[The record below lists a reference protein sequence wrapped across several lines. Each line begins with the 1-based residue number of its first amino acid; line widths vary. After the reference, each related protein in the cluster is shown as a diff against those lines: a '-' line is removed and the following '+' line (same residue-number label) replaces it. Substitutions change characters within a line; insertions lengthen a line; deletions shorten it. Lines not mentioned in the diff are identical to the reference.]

1 MERAEDID
9 EAALMR
15 DAYLAERN
23 RSMRDR
29 GRQIGGVPGAMVA
42 GLMIALRDIY
52 ETPKRDNGSVVVDSP
67 SEPHDVDVD
76 GVELDADDIGADVD
90 VMIAAQT
97 RRPPII
103 GRARRRSPR
112 GESGDSSCSP
122 PRRRP
127 PPETRHHRTHR
138 THRSR
143 KREAAR
149 DDTGGPYTYNHT
161 YRLQEAGHEQKTHHF
176 DRRLGV

>member
-1 MERAEDID
+1 VEPEEID

-67 SEPHDVDVD
+67 AQPHDVDRD
-76 GVELDADDIGADVD
+76 GLELSADEIGADAGIT
-90 VMIAAQT
+90 IAAQAH
-97 RRPPII
+97 RAPIV
-103 GRARRRSPR
+103 GRARRRR
-112 GESGDSSCSP
+112 
-122 PRRRP
+122 
-127 PPETRHHRTHR
+127 
-138 THRSR
+138 RSR
-143 KREAAR
+143 SSR
-149 DDTGGPYTYNHT
+149 
-161 YRLQEAGHEQKTHHF
+161 
-176 DRRLGV
+176 